1 MYNKGEQS
9 AYPYFFGESLDKI
22 DIKKI
27 KYKQMTPDDFI
38 ISIDR
43 LSRFKLP
50 EIKYPRVYKEII
62 SKHLIFPQLSL
73 KNFDTTESD
82 IIVKLVETIWNGSI
96 NEYLNPQ
103 KNYLSL
109 SAISMLDNYYFKN
122 IPVETKKLM
131 KANLDISTPMSKY
144 TKKLPQNVELLKEIY
159 SANKNISIDI
169 AKNIRAKYSTKFPI
183 EKIILAE
190 GITEE
195 ILLPVFAKKLGF
207 DFEKNGVLV
216 VGAGGKSKI
225 PPLYS
230 KLKDKVNLPIVIIMD
245 NDAFPIYNDL
255 TRKTSKKDQ
264 VIIINKG
271 EFEDILP
278 KNLLKRSFNSYFY
291 DIEKVSSND
300 FQDEYSMC
308 QNISNI
314 YKSRQ
319 IGEFQKAHF
328 AKIIAGCIKYKT
340 DISPEIEKIILEIK
354 ST

>member
-1 MYNKGEQS
+1 M
-9 AYPYFFGESLDKI
+9 DKI

-27 KYKQMTPDDFI
+27 KYKKMSIDDFI

-50 EIKYPRVYKEII
+50 EVKYPRVYKEII
-62 SKHLIFPQLSL
+62 SKHLIFPQYSL

-82 IIVKLVETIWNGSI
+82 IIVKVVETIWNGSI
-96 NEYLNPQ
+96 NES
-103 KNYLSL
+103 KSSKEHFLSL
-109 SAISMLDNYYFKN
+109 AAISMLDNYYFKN
-122 IPVETKKLM
+122 IPAETKKLM

-144 TKKLPQNVELLKEIY
+144 TKKLPQNVALLKELN
-159 SANKNISIDI
+159 STNRNVSIES
-169 AKNIRAKYSTKFPI
+169 AKNIRESKSTKFPI
-183 EKIILAE
+183 EKIVLTE

-207 DFEKNGVLV
+207 DFETNGVLV

-225 PPLYS
+225 PPLYA
-230 KLKDKVNLPIVIIMD
+230 KLKNKVNLPIIIIMD

-255 TRKTSKKDQ
+255 VRKTSKKDQ

-278 KNLLKRSFNSYFY
+278 KNLIKRSFNSYFY
-291 DIEKVSSND
+291 DIEKVSIND

-328 AKIIAGCIKYKT
+328 AKIIAECIKYKT